1 MFSLVC
7 FTFRCELISNV
18 QNTPH
23 TTSGSNR
30 GKNIVSDCC
39 IKIATTPSRP
49 KMSPIPLSA
58 IDAWSSIFCFSI
70 TNIGITT
77 VYESMFLQ
85 LQKND
90 EKNMLDVPF
99 FQYKGARKSGYFLS
113 ELYSSKPTPYRVVLT
128 PLRNCGQAK
137 HNQSNLV
144 SQNPCRPKHTRFKLF
159 WRVGGRWGIWTPGL
173 LVANQTLFQ
182 LS

>member
-23 TTSGSNR
+23 TTRGSNR

-49 KMSPIPLSA
+49 KMIPNPLRA

-70 TNIGITT
+70 INIGITT

-85 LQKND
+85 LQKYD
-90 EKNMLDVPF
+90 EKICSTCPCF
-99 FQYKGARKSGYFLS
+99 HCKGVRNSRYFLC
-113 ELYSSKPTPYRVVLT
+113 
-128 PLRNCGQAK
+128 NCIPQ
-137 HNQSNLV
+137 NQLHTESFSHHSV
-144 SQNPCRPKHTRFKLF
+144 IVARQNR
-159 WRVGGRWGIWTPGL
+159 I
-173 LVANQTLFQ
+173 NQTL
-182 LS
+182 